1 MDDAQTKQL
10 EERYKLSTAELDHVG
25 KPIAESE
32 MLILSRQ
39 DKPLMIFT
47 GGQSGSGKSSITSIQ
62 LERLNEDIAII
73 DADLFRGYHPK
84 IEEINEHHSNISSQL
99 THQAGAGISNR
110 VRDAA
115 LDKGTNILFD
125 QTSRVPEGIKIIG
138 DRGKSKEIPYNVELH
153 VIATDL
159 DTSRMRVHKRYEIG
173 GGAPGGG
180 RYVDEGFQKKSYK
193 GVADTVKTIEDEKT
207 VDRLVIYNRDA
218 KPIYDNS
225 LKNGEWQNKPK
236 AHETLLN
243 ERDRELSISEK
254 KELTQGWQYIK
265 FKMDQRQANINEP
278 SIVRIAQEGM
288 QKATDKH
295 GLQIKDAEIVKPGR
309 TYSGEM
315 TAASND
321 HILQQKNN
329 GSAFIHPKSSLNN
342 LTDADIGKTV
352 KISYDQELKG
362 SLLSKEGK
370 SNDSKKE
377 IKSDHSMER

>member
-377 IKSDHSMER
+377 IKSDHSMDR